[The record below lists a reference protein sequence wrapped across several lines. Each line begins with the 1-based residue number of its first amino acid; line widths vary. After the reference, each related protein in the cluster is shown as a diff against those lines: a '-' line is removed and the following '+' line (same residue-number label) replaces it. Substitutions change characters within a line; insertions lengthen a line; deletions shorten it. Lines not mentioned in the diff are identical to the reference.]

1 VNSLR
6 FRPTAPHWTLGL
18 QDGTVLEADAVC
30 LALASHQSAN
40 LLEEVDNSLAKRLR
54 QIRYASTAT
63 VNLAYRREDVPHK
76 LDGFGFVVPA
86 IEKLEILACTF
97 SHVKFERRAPQ
108 NYALLR
114 TFVGGAL
121 QPEVFEYDD
130 ERMIRI
136 TRACL
141 NRLLGISRE
150 PIFSQIERHPRAM
163 AQYQV
168 GHLELL
174 AQIESRVQKLPTLV
188 LAGNAFTGVGIPD
201 CIHRGEVCADRLMT
215 ELAKTAVG

>member
-1 VNSLR
+1 
-6 FRPTAPHWTLGL
+6 
-18 QDGTVLEADAVC
+18 
-30 LALASHQSAN
+30 
-40 LLEEVDNSLAKRLR
+40 
-54 QIRYASTAT
+54 
-63 VNLAYRREDVPHK
+63 
-76 LDGFGFVVPA
+76 
-86 IEKLEILACTF
+86 
-97 SHVKFERRAPQ
+97 VKFERRAPQ

-130 ERMIRI
+130 GRMIRI

-174 AQIESRVQKLPTLV
+174 AQIESRVQKLPRLE

-201 CIHRGEVCADRLMT
+201 CVHRAEVCADRLMT